1 MMDINE
7 RQILKPWNV
16 KEAIPLKQAGEIAGR
31 CAETMRMWAE
41 HGIGRKIAGGRWAI
55 SYPALLMRLEGN
67 TSALKA
73 YWKGDRAS
81 PEVRQYFEMAGVPF
95 KPFPA
100 QEQAR

>member
-41 HGIGRKIAGGRWAI
+41 DGIGRKIAGGRWAI
-55 SYPALLMRLEGN
+55 SHPALLMRLEGN

-73 YWKGDRAS
+73 YWRGDRTS
-81 PEVRQYFEMAGVPF
+81 PQVRHYFEMAGIPLNISSS
-95 KPFPA
+95 
-100 QEQAR
+100 QARTQ